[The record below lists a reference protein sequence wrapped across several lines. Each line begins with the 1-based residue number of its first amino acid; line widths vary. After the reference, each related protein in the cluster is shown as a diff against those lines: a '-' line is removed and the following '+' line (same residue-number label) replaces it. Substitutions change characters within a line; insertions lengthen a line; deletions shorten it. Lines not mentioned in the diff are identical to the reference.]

1 MKGVGLDAGP
11 VISLS
16 INNMLWI
23 FEELKKRTRTSFY
36 ITEAVKREIF
46 DRPIS
51 IKRFEIKAVQALDLI
66 SEDILKII
74 NVDEEFVDET
84 LKLANECF
92 YANGKQIQ
100 IAHRG
105 EIECLCGV
113 IQHDLQAFVIDETN
127 MRLMIEAPEQ
137 LKHKL
142 SSRLH
147 TNIREDAEKI
157 KKFRNITKSIK
168 VLRSTELLAI
178 AYEKGVMKRYN
189 DKNQRKYMP
198 DIEEKIIDGMLWGAK
213 LAGCSINHQEI
224 QDLKEYL
231 MKKHIRE
238 KENL

>member
-1 MKGVGLDAGP
+1 MKGIGLDAGP

-16 INNMLWI
+16 INNMLWV
-23 FEELKKRTRTSFY
+23 FEELKKRSNTSFY

-51 IKRFEIKAVQALDLI
+51 IKRFEIKAIQALDLI
-66 SEDILKII
+66 SEEVLEIMDVEK
-74 NVDEEFVDET
+74 EFVDET

-100 IAHRG
+100 VAHKG

-127 MRLMIEAPEQ
+127 MRLMIEAPGR

-147 TNIREDAEKI
+147 TNVKEDAKKV
-157 KKFRNITKSIK
+157 KKFQNITKPVKI
-168 VLRSTELLAI
+168 LRSAELLAI
-178 AYEKGVMKRYN
+178 AYEKGAMKRYN
-189 DKNQRKYMP
+189 DKNQKEYMP
-198 DIEEKIIDGMLWGAK
+198 EIEDKIIDGMLWGTK

-224 QDLKEYL
+224 QDIKDYLLK
-231 MKKHIRE
+231 KKG
-238 KENL
+238 KQ